1 LASNAG
7 MSSSNYAAEPS
18 SPSAPLS
25 ATALEERLINLEV
38 KLSFTEDLVE
48 HLNDLVARQQVQIQ
62 WLAEQLRALRQQP
75 SGEPAGF
82 RSLRD
87 ELPPHY

>member
-1 LASNAG
+1 MRG
-7 MSSSNYAAEPS
+7 MEPN
-18 SPSAPLS
+18 LS
-25 ATALEERLINLEV
+25 HSELRENEALEIRLMNLEV

-48 HLNDLVARQQVQIQ
+48 SLNELVAQQQVQIQ
-62 WLAEQLRALRQQP
+62 WLAEQVRGLRQQGA
-75 SGEPAGF
+75 GEPGGF